1 MTGEVVQG
9 SAGGLSLARVELAAR
24 LRWLRIE
31 CMDMSMAAL
40 ARHLAAR
47 GYGSVKDRSGISR
60 YEKGERVPDDD
71 FVTLLYEAATEK
83 AGRSL
88 VFGKSDLLT
97 LCARARRRACSS
109 CATSGRAVKAMR
121 HAMRQLRR
129 ENQRLRAESESLHSS
144 VRAGLAEE
152 SANRRGAASLPVPHG
167 DGDRQRW
174 ARDVVAARSLVE
186 SVQRLHARR
195 DQVAVVTVM
204 RRTGEVLTP
213 AESATALVLL
223 RELSEDQLADNLLH
237 IYGREQPERDVME
250 AALALHERG
259 YERDAGALLKAAT
272 R

>member
-1 MTGEVVQG
+1 M
-9 SAGGLSLARVELAAR
+9 
-24 LRWLRIE
+24 
-31 CMDMSMAAL
+31 
-40 ARHLAAR
+40 
-47 GYGSVKDRSGISR
+47 KDRSGISR

-71 FVTLLYEAATEK
+71 FVTLLYEAAAEK
-83 AGRSL
+83 AGKSL
-88 VFGKSDLLT
+88 GFGKADLLA
-97 LCARARRRACSS
+97 LCAKARSRMCSS

-121 HAMRQLRR
+121 GAMRQLRR
-129 ENQRLRAESESLHSS
+129 ENQRLRADNDELRSDA
-144 VRAGLAEE
+144 RAGLAEK
-152 SANRRGAASLPVPHG
+152 SANRRGAASLPVPHV

-174 ARDVVAARSLVE
+174 DRDVAAARSLVE

-237 IYGREQPERDVME
+237 IYGREQPERDVIE
-250 AALALHERG
+250 AALALHEHG
-259 YERDAGALLKAAT
+259 YDRDAGALLKAAT